1 MPLLLEIVTPEKRVF
16 SEKVDHVVVPTSSGE
31 IDIMPGHIP
40 LLSILEP
47 GELKMGQGAK
57 NSAMAVD
64 RGFVEVQGDK
74 VSILTEGAI
83 NVEAIDMSAVE
94 VARRAAENAL
104 EAARKQGE
112 DPAIIEELET
122 KARFAVVQ
130 SLIKQHRN

>member
-31 IDIMPGHIP
+31 IDILPGHIP

-47 GELKMGQGAK
+47 GELRLGQGAK
-57 NSAMAVD
+57 ALAIAVD
-64 RGFVEVQGDK
+64 KGFVEIQGDK

-83 NVEAIDMSAVE
+83 DVEKIDMSAVD
-94 VARRAAENAL
+94 VARRAAEEAL

-112 DPAIIEELET
+112 DPAVIEELET

-130 SLIKQHRN
+130 TLIKGRH

>member
-16 SEKVDHVVVPTSSGE
+16 SEKVDHVAVPTSTGE
-31 IDIMPGHIP
+31 IDILPGHIP

-47 GELKMGQGAK
+47 GELKLGQGVRS
-57 NSAMAVD
+57 SAIAVD
-64 RGFVEVQGDK
+64 KGFVEIQGDK

-83 NVEAIDMSAVE
+83 DVEKIDMTAVE
-94 VARRAAENAL
+94 QARLAAEKSL
-104 EAARKQGE
+104 EEARAKGE

-130 SLIKQHRN
+130 TLIKNRH